1 MYDIVQL
8 SFYAVHRIY
17 RQTDRQCVDIAYC
30 SVYVLRSCAILEG
43 EVETHTQWQAAIGG
57 WWLTWREIEEGGK

>member
-17 RQTDRQCVDIAYC
+17 KQTDRQCVDIAYC
-30 SVYVLRSCAILEG
+30 SVYVLRSCTILEG
-43 EVETHTQWQAAIGG
+43 GVETHTQ
-57 WWLTWREIEEGGK
+57 

>member
-1 MYDIVQL
+1 MYDIVLL

-30 SVYVLRSCAILEG
+30 SVYVLHIVPCTYVLCSCAILEG
-43 EVETHTQWQAAIGG
+43 EVEAHTQ
-57 WWLTWREIEEGGK
+57 

>member
-17 RQTDRQCVDIAYC
+17 KQTDRQCVDIAYC

-43 EVETHTQWQAAIGG
+43 EVETHTQ
-57 WWLTWREIEEGGK
+57 